1 MEKTLS
7 LGAFEELNENEVM
20 MTEGGDVSLYLGF
33 GASPFIGQ
41 KVTYSNT
48 AFKSACIWGG
58 YGALAG
64 VLGGVPGMVIGGYA
78 GFKASTQDSINNG
91 SASSKIS
98 IMGF

>member
-7 LGAFEELNENEVM
+7 LGAFEELSENEIIV
-20 MTEGGDVSLYLGF
+20 TDGGDVTLYLGF

-41 KVTYSNT
+41 KVTYSNK

-58 YGALAG
+58 YGAFAG
-64 VLGGVPGMVIGGYA
+64 ALSGAPGMVIGGYA

-91 SASSKIS
+91 LASSKIS

>member
-20 MTEGGDVSLYLGF
+20 MTEGGDVTLYLGF

-48 AFKSACIWGG
+48 AFKSACI
-58 YGALAG
+58 
-64 VLGGVPGMVIGGYA
+64 
-78 GFKASTQDSINNG
+78 
-91 SASSKIS
+91 
-98 IMGF
+98 